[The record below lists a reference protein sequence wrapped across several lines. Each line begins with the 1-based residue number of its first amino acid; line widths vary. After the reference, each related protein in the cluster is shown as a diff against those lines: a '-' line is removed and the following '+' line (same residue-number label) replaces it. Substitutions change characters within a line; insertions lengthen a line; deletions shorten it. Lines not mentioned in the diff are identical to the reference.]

1 MLLGQCGCRG
11 IFMLIRAKTQ
21 NLIQTR
27 ELDPEKIANTK
38 LNIEEMQEKTLV
50 LNSFPQRFVFELTNT
65 CNLNC
70 EMCGRNSAA
79 FKATKFNTEWLSKF
93 DQAAKYAEEVT
104 LMGWGEPTMHPR
116 FKDFL
121 DWANKHGLRKYF
133 CTNGMLLEN
142 LAETIL
148 EKQVDVIAISLDGA
162 NSQTNDSIR
171 RGANFE
177 KIINGIKKIIGLKKT
192 KWPYM
197 NTVTTLMNK
206 NLHELPAIV
215 KLASEIGLEEVK
227 AVYLT
232 AFDENSK
239 EQILYAKQ
247 DYIESVFMESENLAN
262 RLGIKLKLP
271 HIQGKDPAGE
281 ASHKPCFTAY
291 RDFFLG
297 SDGFVRPCMSNAVKL
312 FDISKYDSFDK
323 MWNSEEFQNH
333 RKIVNEESLMSRSC
347 KNCYQSSFA
356 NWNKRESFIQIGE
369 KFSPEWGE
377 P

>member
-1 MLLGQCGCRG
+1 
-11 IFMLIRAKTQ
+11 MLIRTKTQ

-27 ELDPEKIANTK
+27 ELALEKIANTK
-38 LNIEEMQEKTLV
+38 INIEEMQEKKIV

-70 EMCGRNSAA
+70 EMCGRNSAE
-79 FKATKFNTEWLSKF
+79 FKATKFNMKWLSKF

-104 LMGWGEPTMHPR
+104 LMGWGEPTMHPK
-116 FKDFL
+116 FTEFL

-142 LAETIL
+142 LAEIIL

-162 NSQTNDSIR
+162 NSHTNDSIR

-177 KIINGIKKIIGLKKT
+177 KIINGIKKIIELKKQYKT

-197 NTVTTLMNK
+197 NTVTTLMKK
-206 NLHELPAIV
+206 NLRELPSIV

-227 AVYLT
+227 VVYLT
-232 AFDENSK
+232 AFDDSSK
-239 EQILYAKQ
+239 NQVLYSKQ
-247 DYIESVFMESENLAN
+247 SDIDSVFAESENLAN
-262 RLGIKLKLP
+262 SLCIKLKLP
-271 HIQGKDPAGE
+271 YVQGKDPAGE
-281 ASHKPCFTAY
+281 ASHKPCFAAY
-291 RDFFLG
+291 RDLFLG
-297 SDGFVRPCMSNAVKL
+297 SDGFVRPCMSNAVKF

-333 RKIVNEESLMSRSC
+333 RKIVNEESLMNRSC

-356 NWNKRESFIQIGE
+356 NWNRRESFIQIGE
-369 KFSPEWGE
+369 KFSPEWE
-377 P
+377 EKTQ